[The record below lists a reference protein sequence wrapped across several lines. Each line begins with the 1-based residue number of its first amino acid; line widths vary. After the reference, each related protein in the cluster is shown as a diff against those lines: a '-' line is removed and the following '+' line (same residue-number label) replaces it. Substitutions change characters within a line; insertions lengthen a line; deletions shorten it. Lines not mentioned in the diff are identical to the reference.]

1 MPLNTSP
8 LTRTLLLPTLLL
20 LIAGCGS
27 AEDDATT
34 QPLTLNFAAQVGQE
48 AFACGQTYEG
58 LGSTQT
64 TFEPFDFRVFISE
77 IELRDDGGQWQP
89 LNLDQDGIWQHQN
102 LALLDFE
109 DATGRCQ
116 NGSAETRD
124 IVTGTLPEGTYD
136 ALRFTIG
143 VPFELNHIDAA
154 TAPSPLNTTAM
165 FWSWLGGYKFMRIE
179 GATTGLD
186 TGWQFHLG
194 STGCEPA
201 EGGGATS
208 CANPNRARVEL
219 SDVDFD
225 ADTLIFDLAELV
237 AGANLDQ
244 HQESTPSGCMSGP
257 TDSDC
262 QPIFSALNLPH
273 SEQSPEPRQVV
284 RIQAR

>member
-1 MPLNTSP
+1 MRPHTSP
-8 LTRTLLLPTLLL
+8 LTRTLLLPPLLL
-20 LIAGCGS
+20 LGTACGNAG
-27 AEDDATT
+27 DDTTT
-34 QPLTLNFAAQVGQE
+34 QPLTLNFAAQVGDE

-58 LGSTQT
+58 LGT
-64 TFEPFDFRVFISE
+64 TESSFEPFDFRLFISE
-77 IELRDDGGQWQP
+77 IELRDTNGQWQP
-89 LNLDQDGIWQHQN
+89 LNLDQDGTWQHES

-116 NGSAETRD
+116 NGTTETRD
-124 IVTGTLPEGTYD
+124 IVTGTLPEGSYD

-154 TAPSPLNTTAM
+154 TAPAPLNQSAM
-165 FWSWLGGYKFMRIE
+165 FWNWLGGYKFMRIE
-179 GATTGLD
+179 GATTGLS

-194 STGCEPA
+194 STACEPA

-208 CANPNRARVEL
+208 CANANRPRIEL

-225 ADTLIFDLAELV
+225 ADTLVFDLARLL
-237 AGANLDQ
+237 ASANLDA
-244 HQESTPSGCMSGP
+244 HQEGTPAGCMSGP
-257 TDSDC
+257 TDTDC

-284 RIQAR
+284 RIQSR

>member
-1 MPLNTSP
+1 MLSKHAP
-8 LTRTLLLPTLLL
+8 LTRPLLLPALLL
-20 LIAGCGS
+20 LLAGCGS
-27 AEDDATT
+27 AEDNPTT
-34 QPLTLNFAAQVGQE
+34 QPLTLNFAAQVGDE
-48 AFACGQTYEG
+48 PFSCGQTYEG
-58 LGSTQT
+58 LGT
-64 TFEPFDFRVFISE
+64 TETAFEPFDFRLFISE
-77 IELRDDGGQWQP
+77 IELRDTDGQWQP
-89 LNLDQDGIWQHQN
+89 LNLDQDGVWQHED

-116 NGSAETRD
+116 NGSTETRE

-208 CANPNRARVEL
+208 CTNANRARIEL
-219 SDVDFD
+219 SEVNVD
-225 ADTLIFDLAELV
+225 ADTLVFDLAELV
-237 AGANLDQ
+237 ADANLNER
-244 HQESTPSGCMSGP
+244 QEGTPSGCMSGP
-257 TDSDC
+257 ADSDC
-262 QPIFSALNLPH
+262 QPIFSALNLTH
-273 SEQSPEPRQVV
+273 SEQSPTPRQVV
-284 RIQAR
+284 RVQAR